1 MFLCF
6 HSCLR
11 GKSCQP
17 KSNNIKHVDF
27 NSLIG
32 SIEFDNQILEF
43 D

>member
-1 MFLCF
+1 MCLYF
-6 HSCLR
+6 HTRLR

-17 KSNNIKHVDF
+17 KLNNIKHVDF